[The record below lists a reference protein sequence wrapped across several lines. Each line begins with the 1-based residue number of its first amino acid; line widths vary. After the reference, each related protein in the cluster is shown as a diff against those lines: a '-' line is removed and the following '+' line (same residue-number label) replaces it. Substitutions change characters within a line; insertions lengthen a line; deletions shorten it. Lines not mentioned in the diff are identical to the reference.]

1 MNIINNLM
9 AVIAIFS
16 SQKPAIKENTR
27 TIYLGD
33 GRRVEAP
40 AKPDRLLVSYSII
53 PICDNM
59 TMEDWHF
66 YIMYRRED
74 EDLKTRKIYYL

>member
-1 MNIINNLM
+1 MNIINNIM

-16 SQKPAIKENTR
+16 SQKTTPKENTR

-33 GRRVEAP
+33 GRKVEAP
-40 AKPDRLLVSYSII
+40 AKPDRVLVSYSII
-53 PICDNM
+53 PITDNM
-59 TMEDWHF
+59 TIEDWHF

-74 EDLKTRKIYYL
+74 EDLKTRKVFYL